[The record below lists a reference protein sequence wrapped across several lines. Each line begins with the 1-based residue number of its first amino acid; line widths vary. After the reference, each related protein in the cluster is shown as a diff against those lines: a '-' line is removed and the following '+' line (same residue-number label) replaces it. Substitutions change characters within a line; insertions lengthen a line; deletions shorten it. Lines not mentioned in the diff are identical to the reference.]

1 MPVKDTLDNQTQ
13 ILQRGSVPVPDPTKL
28 TTDAVKALEE
38 KLINLFET
46 RLVHVDKELARLAAA
61 LEKRPEAIVTEIGH
75 LSDLVNEKLKAVH
88 EQFVNKDRAIEAAL
102 AAQKESVR
110 EQNKSNSEATAKSET
125 SFEKRIE
132 SLTGLM
138 TSQSRATDD
147 KIGALRDQM
156 TNNIGDL
163 KDRITAGESIKTGSG
178 DTVKWIFAGLT
189 VLGVITAI
197 ITFSFS
203 LRQPPVP
210 VIIEK
215 SSALTTP

>member
-1 MPVKDTLDNQTQ
+1 MPIKDTLHHETQ

-28 TTDAVKALEE
+28 TTDAVKSLEE
-38 KLINLFET
+38 KMTNLFET
-46 RLVHVDKELARLAAA
+46 RLAGVDKELTRLAAA

-75 LSDLVNEKLKAVH
+75 LNDLVNEKLKAVH
-88 EQFVNKDRAIEAAL
+88 EQFVNRDRAIEAAL

-110 EQNKSNSEATAKSET
+110 EQNKSNSEATEKSES

-138 TSQSRATDD
+138 TSQAKATDD
-147 KIGALRDQM
+147 KIGSLRDQM
-156 TNNIGDL
+156 TNNMGDL
-163 KDRITAGESIKTGSG
+163 KDRITAAESLKTGSG

-203 LRQPPVP
+203 LRQPAPPIV
-210 VIIEK
+210 IEK
-215 SSALTTP
+215 TATP